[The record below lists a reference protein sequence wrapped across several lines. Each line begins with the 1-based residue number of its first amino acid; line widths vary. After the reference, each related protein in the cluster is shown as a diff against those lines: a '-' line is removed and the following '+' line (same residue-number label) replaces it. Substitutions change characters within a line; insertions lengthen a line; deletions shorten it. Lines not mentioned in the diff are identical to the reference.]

1 MATSA
6 TPNGAEPVNTLSASG
21 SYTGKVRHIKI
32 ASGYGT
38 AIFYGDFVKLVAAGT
53 LEKAAVT
60 TSVVAGTVGIFV
72 GCSYTDPSTN
82 QMTFNQQ
89 FPASTAAS
97 DIMAYVVDDPNV
109 LFTIQADGAPTNV
122 NDIYGKNTLLVQT
135 APDTSLK
142 VSRVALDIS
151 ELSTD
156 AQNPIR
162 EIDYL
167 GGHEGDEKGTS
178 FPVLVCKFNY
188 HQHSSTTGS
197 A

>member
-32 ASGYGT
+32 ASGYST

-72 GCSYTDPSTN
+72 GCSYTDPSTS

-97 DIMAYVVDDPNV
+97 DIMAYVVDDPKLV
-109 LFTIQADGAPTNV
+109 FIMQADEAIAQTGLGNNV
-122 NDIYGKNTLLVQT
+122 SAVSTAGSTSIGRSKNALDGGSIATTNTLPLRVLEFVEGPNSTVGDAFTDCLVT
-135 APDTSLK
+135 YLP
-142 VSRVALDIS
+142 
-151 ELSTD
+151 LSHAYETK
-156 AQNPIR
+156 
-162 EIDYL
+162 L
-167 GGHEGDEKGTS
+167 G
-178 FPVLVCKFNY
+178 V
-188 HQHSSTTGS
+188 
-197 A
+197 

>member
-72 GCSYTDPSTN
+72 GCSYTDPSTS
-82 QMTFNQQ
+82 QITFNQQ

-97 DIMAYVVDDPNV
+97 DIMAYVVDDPKLV
-109 LFTIQADGAPTNV
+109 FKMQGDEAIAQTGLG
-122 NDIYGKNTLLVQT
+122 NDISAVNTAGSTSIGRSKNALDGGSIATTNTLPLRVLEFVEGPNSTVGDAFTDCLVT
-135 APDTSLK
+135 YLP
-142 VSRVALDIS
+142 
-151 ELSTD
+151 LSHAYETK
-156 AQNPIR
+156 
-162 EIDYL
+162 L
-167 GGHEGDEKGTS
+167 G
-178 FPVLVCKFNY
+178 V
-188 HQHSSTTGS
+188 
-197 A
+197 

>member
-97 DIMAYVVDDPNV
+97 DIMAYVVDDPKLV
-109 LFTIQADGAPTNV
+109 FKMQADEAIAQTGLGNNV
-122 NDIYGKNTLLVQT
+122 SAVSTAGSTSIGRSKNALDGGSIATTNTLPLRVLEFVEGPNSTVGDAFTDCLVT
-135 APDTSLK
+135 YLP
-142 VSRVALDIS
+142 
-151 ELSTD
+151 LSHAYETK
-156 AQNPIR
+156 
-162 EIDYL
+162 L
-167 GGHEGDEKGTS
+167 G
-178 FPVLVCKFNY
+178 V
-188 HQHSSTTGS
+188 
-197 A
+197 